1 MEILKIVFV
10 AFVGAMLYLYLKSQ
24 NSELSGLTVVATGII
39 IILLSVSY
47 VISAMAF
54 FSEMATKTGI
64 NSEVFVLIIKIVAIS
79 YLADFSSSLCD
90 DLGVKSLGEK
100 VNFVSRIIIFVLS
113 IPVFNNLL
121 NLVSSFVL

>member
-10 AFVGAMLYLYLKSQ
+10 AVVGAMLYLYLKSQ

>member
-10 AFVGAMLYLYLKSQ
+10 AVVGAMLYLYLKSQ

-47 VISAMAF
+47 VISAVAF